1 MNECKLDT
9 LFFVLL
15 CFVNI
20 NLFYLSSETVNMEQ
34 GGKEEFDVVMAAA
47 QTIILEMNAMI
58 KEFILQLAIGS
69 QFSVADII
77 SRAPR

>member
-1 MNECKLDT
+1 MNECKLHT

-69 QFSVADII
+69 EFSVADII